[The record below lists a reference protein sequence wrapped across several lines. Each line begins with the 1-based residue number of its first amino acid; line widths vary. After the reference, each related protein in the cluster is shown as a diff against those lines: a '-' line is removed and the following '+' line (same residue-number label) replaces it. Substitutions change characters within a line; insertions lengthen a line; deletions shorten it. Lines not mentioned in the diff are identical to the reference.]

1 LKEAEPSP
9 GPLLSQQTR
18 IEWVCLSVSNLENSV
33 KFYTDVIGL
42 RHISYLDE
50 KVVLGTGSGPPLVVL
65 VEKPGAA
72 PKPENRRGLYHF
84 ALLMPSRKD
93 LARVLV
99 RLAEFWDIDGASNH
113 IVSEAIYLRDPDG
126 HGIEIYADRPR
137 ASWRVLEGVGL
148 YMATLPLDIDSLLT
162 ELRGEGRS
170 VAVSGDWKAPAETRI
185 GHIHLHVSRLEKA
198 ERFYH
203 ELVGFDITLRYG
215 GSALFMS
222 AGGYH
227 HHIGANIWAGVDAP
241 PPSPHHVAL
250 ESFAINLHHHE
261 TLQALRQRLEEKG
274 LSTYDGLLNSFE
286 NYIGFTAEDF
296 DGNKVEFVVSRLR

>member
-1 LKEAEPSP
+1 MKKWFWEQGRGHLLWFWLK
-9 GPLLSQQTR
+9 
-18 IEWVCLSVSNLENSV
+18 NLE
-33 KFYTDVIGL
+33 
-42 RHISYLDE
+42 R
-50 KVVLGTGSGPPLVVL
+50 PPSRRT
-65 VEKPGAA
+65 AA
-72 PKPENRRGLYHF
+72 GF

-113 IVSEAIYLRDPDG
+113 IVREAIYLRDPDG

-185 GHIHLHVSRLEKA
+185 GHIHLRVSRLEKA

-215 GSALFMS
+215 GSALFIS

-227 HHIGANIWAGVDAP
+227 HHTVSWTSSYFGRRIGIW
-241 PPSPHHVAL
+241 S
-250 ESFAINLHHHE
+250 SNAIHLHILP
-261 TLQALRQRLEEKG
+261 T
-274 LSTYDGLLNSFE
+274 F
-286 NYIGFTAEDF
+286 
-296 DGNKVEFVVSRLR
+296 